1 MKLNSKTILLLED
14 DAPLN
19 RAIVMKLEQKGY
31 NVISTT
37 RAEEALLVLNT
48 KHPNINIVW
57 LDLLMPGMNGIEFL
71 VEMRKN
77 PEYKDIKVVICSV
90 SGREDSRA
98 TANELGVAGYLVKS
112 DYSIDDLTEKVM
124 SYA

>member
-1 MKLNSKTILLLED
+1 MNSNSKTILLLED

-19 RAIVMKLEQKGY
+19 HAIVMKLEQKGCE
-31 NVISTT
+31 VISTT
-37 RAEEALLVLNT
+37 RAEEALVILNT
-48 KHPNINIVW
+48 KHPHIDIVW

-71 VEMRKN
+71 AEVRKN

-90 SGREDSRA
+90 SGRDESREVA
-98 TANELGVAGYLVKS
+98 SELGVAGYLVKS
-112 DYSIDDLTEKVM
+112 DYDINSLTEKVM